1 MDKKHC
7 VKLPVASL
15 CVEIMASKVE
25 TCSCDT
31 NSHLLWCECD
41 NLGITN
47 KYFPAS
53 RDLFFLVFQ
62 FWNIYIYTLKCWTQ
76 PSAIHYVVFF
86 SALFTRWQVFPAQSD
101 PKKKIW
107 HLTYSTTEAC
117 LLRGA
122 EGTWSWG
129 MYMYSYKCNLFWNC
143 LLHFDWTGCEYD
155 HYYFLILL
163 LEWRWSIIENH
174 FLQNYYRHHCCHH
187 RRHHHHRGHHRT
199 SLILSSVFISV
210 VAAMLSIFMFVVL
223 LNRCI

>member
-1 MDKKHC
+1 MHYKQIFSC
-7 VKLPVASL
+7 QQRPLLP
-15 CVEIMASKVE
+15 
-25 TCSCDT
+25 
-31 NSHLLWCECD
+31 
-41 NLGITN
+41 GISIL
-47 KYFPAS
+47 KYI
-53 RDLFFLVFQ
+53 D
-62 FWNIYIYTLKCWTQ
+62 ILKCWTQ

-129 MYMYSYKCNLFWNC
+129 MYMYSYKCNLFWNW

-163 LEWRWSIIENH
+163 LGWRWSIIENH
-174 FLQNYYRHHCCHH
+174 FLQNYYRHHCC
-187 RRHHHHRGHHRT
+187 HHRGHHRT

>member
-1 MDKKHC
+1 MTQIRICRDVNVIIC
-7 VKLPVASL
+7 ALQTNIFLPAETSSSWYFNF
-15 CVEIMASKVE
+15 EIY
-25 TCSCDT
+25 
-31 NSHLLWCECD
+31 L
-41 NLGITN
+41 
-47 KYFPAS
+47 
-53 RDLFFLVFQ
+53 
-62 FWNIYIYTLKCWTQ
+62 YTLKCWTQ

-129 MYMYSYKCNLFWNC
+129 MYMYSYKCNLFWNW

-163 LEWRWSIIENH
+163 LGWRWSIIENH

-187 RRHHHHRGHHRT
+187 RGHHRT

-210 VAAMLSIFMFVVL
+210 VTAMLSIFMFVVL